1 MFTKKSYIVK
11 AILFTL
17 IGLLF
22 ILFPATISKYIMLFI
37 GTTIIL
43 YGVINLVTAVK
54 MDISYKLK
62 LSIIICIIGVLFIL
76 LSGFILSVIGIIFA
90 IYCLINGFSS
100 IGLALRRKEMKLPY
114 IFQLIKGAITLIISV
129 FFFVLPSSFIN
140 IQIMILGGYLLIS
153 AINQIYKAYNE
164 KDKETDFFN
173 FYFHKQSNDNNEEQN
188 IIDNN
193 SIIDA
198 EVSVKDDEN

>member
-1 MFTKKSYIVK
+1 
-11 AILFTL
+11 
-17 IGLLF
+17 
-22 ILFPATISKYIMLFI
+22 
-37 GTTIIL
+37 
-43 YGVINLVTAVK
+43 
-54 MDISYKLK
+54 
-62 LSIIICIIGVLFIL
+62 
-76 LSGFILSVIGIIFA
+76 
-90 IYCLINGFSS
+90 
-100 IGLALRRKEMKLPY
+100 MKLPY
-114 IFQLIKGAITLIISV
+114 IFQLIKGSITLIISV

-153 AINQIYKAYNE
+153 AINQIYKAYSE

-173 FYFHKQSNDNNEEQN
+173 FYFHKQSNDNNEDQN

>member
-37 GTTIIL
+37 GTNIIL
-43 YGVINLVTAVK
+43 YGVINLVTSVK

-76 LSGFILSVIGIIFA
+76 LSGFILSVMFPVLHLGHLTLLLYDLYSMSDSISSRIF
-90 IYCLINGFSS
+90 S
-100 IGLALRRKEMKLPY
+100 IL
-114 IFQLIKGAITLIISV
+114 
-129 FFFVLPSSFIN
+129 
-140 IQIMILGGYLLIS
+140 
-153 AINQIYKAYNE
+153 
-164 KDKETDFFN
+164 FN
-173 FYFHKQSNDNNEEQN
+173 FSP
-188 IIDNN
+188 
-193 SIIDA
+193 SIFG
-198 EVSVKDDEN
+198 VLHLFLHL

>member
-62 LSIIICIIGVLFIL
+62 LTIIICVIGALFLL

-114 IFQLIKGAITLIISV
+114 IFQLIKGSITLIISV

-173 FYFHKQSNDNNEEQN
+173 FYFHKQSNDTNEEQN

>member
-62 LSIIICIIGVLFIL
+62 LSINPFCAI
-76 LSGFILSVIGIIFA
+76 SSVSDS
-90 IYCLINGFSS
+90 L
-100 IGLALRRKEMKLPY
+100 
-114 IFQLIKGAITLIISV
+114 
-129 FFFVLPSSFIN
+129 
-140 IQIMILGGYLLIS
+140 MILI
-153 AINQIYKAYNE
+153 
-164 KDKETDFFN
+164 TW
-173 FYFHKQSNDNNEEQN
+173 
-188 IIDNN
+188 
-193 SIIDA
+193 SI
-198 EVSVKDDEN
+198 